1 MDWIRYLHS
10 FNLVSG
16 YSAGQNVLSATI
28 VADNCM
34 TADAYATTC
43 MVLGLERAKQLINSL
58 PDVDYFLIYADST
71 GTQRVAYSE
80 GMLRYLP
87 NRKELAVLENP

>member
-1 MDWIRYLHS
+1 
-10 FNLVSG
+10 
-16 YSAGQNVLSATI
+16 
-28 VADNCM
+28 
-34 TADAYATTC
+34 